1 MSGSSR
7 TPSLRKLRHPQ
18 KDMFILH
25 LISYYHYVDNNVL
38 LLPFDF
44 EEVKH
49 HHLEQALQ
57 QLVQDENGPDAR
69 TIIDMISN
77 PPPLLESD
85 DDDSSIP
92 YFGDGGDVLH
102 NSGDEFDYSK
112 IGVKVNSFQKVVEC
126 VSILHKR
133 TEEEK
138 NKRNDDMFKSKKSKL
153 NSKKK

>member
-1 MSGSSR
+1 
-7 TPSLRKLRHPQ
+7 
-18 KDMFILH
+18 
-25 LISYYHYVDNNVL
+25 
-38 LLPFDF
+38 
-44 EEVKH
+44 
-49 HHLEQALQ
+49 
-57 QLVQDENGPDAR
+57 
-69 TIIDMISN
+69 MISN

-102 NSGDEFDYSK
+102 NSGDEFDYNK

-138 NKRNDDMFKSKKSKL
+138 NKRNNDIYKSKKSKL